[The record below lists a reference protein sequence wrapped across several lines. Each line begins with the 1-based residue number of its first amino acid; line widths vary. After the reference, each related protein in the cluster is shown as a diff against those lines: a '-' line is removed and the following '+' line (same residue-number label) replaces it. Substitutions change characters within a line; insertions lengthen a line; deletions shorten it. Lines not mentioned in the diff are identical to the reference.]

1 MGCCVRHLR
10 RMPAATQGLHVHVM
24 LLTLPAVSV
33 SNNKLT
39 NLTRVACYVRRSVT
53 CDVWRVMLE
62 SLPHLT
68 TPSQGFWW

>member
-10 RMPAATQGLHVHVM
+10 CMPEATQGLHVHVM

-33 SNNKLT
+33 SNKKST

-53 CDVWRVMLE
+53 CNV
-62 SLPHLT
+62 
-68 TPSQGFWW
+68 